1 MTAMKVKHESIQKD
15 DFVLSGDQLI
25 SPGIG
30 GERKVTIAKDNTWQV
45 NLYIIQIDDDEKDD
59 GSLRHSANIDDD
71 DMPRDRSGLR
81 SLKSSMSAVFEF
93 GDDEDN
99 EEKIKNMN
107 NDYFFLES
115 EVNDSLLGKL

>member
-1 MTAMKVKHESIQKD
+1 VKHESILQD
-15 DFVLSGDQLI
+15 DFVLSGGQLI

-30 GERKVTIAKDNTWQV
+30 GERKVSTAKGNTWQV
-45 NLYIIQIDDDEKDD
+45 YLKIIQVDDGEKDD
-59 GSLRHSANIDDD
+59 GSLRHSANIDE

-99 EEKIKNMN
+99 EEKMKNMN
-107 NDYFFLES
+107 NEYFFLES
-115 EVNDSLLGKL
+115 EVNASLLGKL